1 MNSRVVANLKAGG
14 LALLWLLLTACA
26 ANAPKPALQV
36 GVADQHIDELNR
48 AILSLGSE
56 VHRGEA
62 RRAART
68 ALEYSRQ
75 LAREYEVTDS
85 ALVHNIKV
93 NLGLKERGL
102 CIDWTSDLMARLR
115 QENFSSLDLHWAIA
129 NYESAFR
136 LEHSTVVI
144 SARGESLDRGL
155 VLDPWRFSGDLYWAK
170 ATQDPG
176 YYWKPQA
183 EIHALKRQREVK
195 ARNRSLER

>member
-1 MNSRVVANLKAGG
+1 MNSREVTKLKAGG

-26 ANAPKPALQV
+26 ANLPKPATDIA
-36 GVADQHIDELNR
+36 VADQRIQELNR
-48 AILSLGSE
+48 AILSLGDE
-56 VHRGEA
+56 VHPGEA

-115 QENFSSLDLHWAIA
+115 QESCEGLATP
-129 NYESAFR
+129 R
-136 LEHSTVVI
+136 RHSRT
-144 SARGESLDRGL
+144 R
-155 VLDPWRFSGDLYWAK
+155 DP
-170 ATQDPG
+170 TP
-176 YYWKPQA
+176 
-183 EIHALKRQREVK
+183 
-195 ARNRSLER
+195 